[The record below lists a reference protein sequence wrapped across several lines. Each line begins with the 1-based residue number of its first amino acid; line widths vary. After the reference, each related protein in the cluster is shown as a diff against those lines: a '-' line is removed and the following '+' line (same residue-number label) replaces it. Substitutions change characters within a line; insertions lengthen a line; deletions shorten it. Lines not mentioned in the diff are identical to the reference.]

1 MIDTNILIYAL
12 LVLASIAEIT
22 VMILVIADR
31 SKPERYKVRRNA
43 RSLFLSPS
51 MKGDSL
57 RGDQPHRKVIPN
69 YKKTLEHWKNPD
81 KGR

>member
-1 MIDTNILIYAL
+1 MIDTQILIYAL
-12 LVLASIAEIT
+12 LVLATIAEIT

-43 RSLFLSPS
+43 RSLFLSPG
-51 MKGDSL
+51 KGDSL
-57 RGDQPHRKVIPN
+57 RGDQSHRKVIPK

>member
-12 LVLASIAEIT
+12 LVLATIAEIT

-57 RGDQPHRKVIPN
+57 RGDQSRRKVIPN

>member
-57 RGDQPHRKVIPN
+57 RGDQPQKKVIPN

>member
-22 VMILVIADR
+22 VFVLVIADR
-31 SKPERYKVRRNA
+31 HRPERYKVRRNA
-43 RSLFLSPS
+43 RSLFLSPG
-51 MKGDSL
+51 KGDSL
-57 RGDQPHRKVIPN
+57 RGDQQRRKVIPN

>member
-12 LVLASIAEIT
+12 LVLATIAEIT
-22 VMILVIADR
+22 VLVLVIADR
-31 SKPERYKVRRNA
+31 PQTERYKVRRHI
-43 RSLFLSPS
+43 RTSLLSAE
-51 MKGDSL
+51 KGDSL
-57 RGDQPHRKVIPN
+57 RGDQSKKVQPN